1 VILFDTIDF
10 GDNIRRMRH
19 KVHSTTVLLVRTSE
33 HVVMAC
39 DGQVTFGN
47 TVMKTTARKVR
58 RIYSDKIL
66 AGFAGSAADG
76 FALVTRLETKLETH
90 RGNLS
95 RAAVELAKEWRTDKV
110 LRHLDALMLVTDIE
124 HSYLIS
130 GNGDL
135 IEPDDGIAAIGSGGP
150 YALAAARALTR
161 HSSLSAREIALESMK
176 IAAGICIFTNESI
189 LLEEL

>member
-1 VILFDTIDF
+1 
-10 GDNIRRMRH
+10 MRQ
-19 KVHSTTVLLVRTSE
+19 KVHSTTVLLVRAGD

-47 TVMKTTARKVR
+47 TVMKTSARKVR
-58 RIYSDKIL
+58 RVYSDKIL

-110 LRHLDALMLVTDIE
+110 LRHLDALMLVTDAE
-124 HSYLIS
+124 HAYLIS

-150 YALAAARALTR
+150 YALAAARALAR
-161 HSSLSAREIALESMK
+161 HTALPAREIALESLK
-176 IAAGICIFTNESI
+176 IAAGICIYTNESI